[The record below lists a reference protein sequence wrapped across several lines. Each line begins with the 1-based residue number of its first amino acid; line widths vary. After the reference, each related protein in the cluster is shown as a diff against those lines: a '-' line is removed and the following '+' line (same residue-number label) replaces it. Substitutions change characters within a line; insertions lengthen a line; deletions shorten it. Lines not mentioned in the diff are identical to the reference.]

1 MFSFCSFVQHYWQ
14 CSGYESNHLQV
25 QEMHRDQRTAQNM
38 KEGKWNSSFH
48 LIQKP
53 FPPNDLRFLEAG
65 YINQFPPCVRA
76 TLLCSSFKTGS
87 TCHVPKEKR
96 VHLTWSQKP
105 VRNTNLCF
113 AFSCWYYKYRF
124 WLHSFEGVIHIIELR
139 DCFAVH
145 RISSKIIELCNF
157 SLTKVVP
164 DKLSTSVD
172 RKTFLLLLHIPSEIK
187 VVWSSTKNVIIQ
199 PRQHIFADGVQSD
212 MLRYIKEKSG
222 GIVVAKDAVT
232 SLVTVWDG

>member
-1 MFSFCSFVQHYWQ
+1 
-14 CSGYESNHLQV
+14 
-25 QEMHRDQRTAQNM
+25 M
-38 KEGKWNSSFH
+38 K
-48 LIQKP
+48 LIISLDMKTTCLNNW
-53 FPPNDLRFLEAG
+53 FRLLEAG

-187 VVWSSTKNVIIQ
+187 VVWSSTKYLIIQ
-199 PRQHIFADGVQSD
+199 PRQYIFADGVQSD

-232 SLVTVWDG
+232 SLVTVWGRGTRFEFTGCSTPTKFSTCLTSYRRIVPKTTRNQ